1 MSPFISRPGYHISQ
15 GTRVSAKSHEDFRFS
30 YLFVNSVKI
39 LLSLAYPS
47 PLFYL
52 SHCLVFFS
60 PVVSTVV
67 EERRCLIHSNA
78 VRVPLYR
85 SLNTVARD
93 NVSENFRTVRPT
105 NCFFPFCFCFLYRSP
120 FFFEESDR
128 VSFDRSLPRPR
139 GHAAVKFKPKRR
151 DYATDYLALDYFAT
165 RQGGPQTWL
174 LFGGASS
181 FMRMTP
187 RGRVM
192 DRCSSGLL
200 LTLGLIEMFSSGYG

>member
-128 VSFDRSLPRPR
+128 VSFDPCHDPGGTRPSSSNR
-139 GHAAVKFKPKRR
+139 NDGI
-151 DYATDYLALDYFAT
+151 T
-165 RQGGPQTWL
+165 RQTILLWTTLQRGKEDRKLGYSLEELLRLWGWL
-174 LFGGASS
+174 REAG
-181 FMRMTP
+181 
-187 RGRVM
+187 
-192 DRCSSGLL
+192 
-200 LTLGLIEMFSSGYG
+200 